1 MLEPTPQDHEAVE
14 RLTAR
19 VPWMLA
25 RAAVLRRE
33 AADPRVQ
40 LAAVAPR
47 WLTAMAAV
55 AALVTAAALLL
66 PASSSSKS
74 AAGAGIEGWMVSGS
88 APQGDDPVLRA
99 LMP

>member
-1 MLEPTPQDHEAVE
+1 MLEPTVQDHEGME
-14 RLTAR
+14 RLTGR

-25 RAAVLRRE
+25 RAAALRE
-33 AADPRVQ
+33 AAADPRVQ
-40 LAAVAPR
+40 LAALAPR

-66 PASSSSKS
+66 PTHPTGVGVEA
-74 AAGAGIEGWMVSGS
+74 WVVSGS
-88 APQGDDPVLRA
+88 APQSDDPVLRA